1 MQKKLFIVL
10 LTAMVLNLSF
20 TVDHFHFIQNSDNQ
34 EIAKNNG
41 ALETPPCEICWVS
54 LNYNSES
61 AWTIKKISFA
71 LGYVALLNIDNENQ
85 ISNTIIPILN
95 PRAPPFAKLFS

>member
-1 MQKKLFIVL
+1 MKKKLFIVVL
-10 LTAMVLNLSF
+10 AAMVLNLSF
-20 TVDHFHFIQNSDNQ
+20 TVDHFHFVQNTNQQ
-34 EIAKNNG
+34 EIARNNG

-71 LGYVALLNIDNENQ
+71 LDYVALINIDNESQ
-85 ISNTIIPILN
+85 ISSTVIPILN
-95 PRAPPFAKLFS
+95 PRAPPSAKLFS